1 MCVTVGSSPL
11 IRLVVAA
18 ALATLA
24 AASPAPAQ
32 TMEQRARAA
41 TEAARA
47 KTGQSETLLH
57 NYVTPGL
64 SGQPIST
71 IDGQRSF
78 TPNLACRKS
87 ATLMEVLVQPSGTG
101 DLGTVRISRDTDFNG
116 ALDSVSNLPVPVS
129 GICANGIISCQPGT
143 WNQCHYFHWE
153 ADAAALRLA
162 EVEMPELAGC
172 YCINNSCGTNLAW
185 NNLPSVLG
193 DLGGGMVG
201 ALTSFDP
208 RIGVAEAITDGPVIR
223 YIGAET
229 TSCAS
234 DPALPQTTYRANPNA
249 LPGDAFAVSAGNS
262 IFQALSGSV
271 AGTGRAE
278 LTKSCTI
285 EREVNVESLTFDDIV
300 GASGAF
306 QSVTSCGAD
315 CRRYRIYGLG
325 ACGNNPPIYTGTFQ
339 ARRPERLVSARIVR
353 IAANDWLQ
361 VRINGQITT
370 SIGPRSWLTEGIPSG
385 DCSVD
390 REFDSPISIDITSR
404 LREGPVAVGARVRG
418 GNDGREGWIDVEVRV
433 DTSCETGE
441 RLVDLCAG
449 LVSDPNCRL
458 ESEDVDGVMTFRNGV
473 NTGLRPL
480 PQPRL
485 FGSAACTVQFTRDFF
500 LRKRAY
506 KCLVDTG
513 SGMPEPDLSRG
524 AYIID
529 HSTETMIA
537 DRVRQADGSYAM
549 STRPFALPDRGSVVA
564 CEPVC
569 KTRAPSVNN
578 EAAPAGV
585 MGTQQNDP
593 GSFDTFYHACT
604 GDNVCPAGSG
614 EEIVSACA
622 CLDDFPE
629 AVVMM
634 QTVRL
639 AGADLVCTSRQP

>member
-1 MCVTVGSSPL
+1 MCPRVGYSPL
-11 IRLVVAA
+11 IRLALAA
-18 ALATLA
+18 ALATFIFA
-24 AASPAPAQ
+24 PPALAQ
-32 TMEQRARAA
+32 TMAERARAA
-41 TEAARA
+41 AEAARA
-47 KTGQSETLLH
+47 KTSESETLLH

-71 IDGQRSF
+71 VDGRHSF

-116 ALDSVSNLPVPVS
+116 SLDSVSSLPVPVS
-129 GICANGIISCQPGT
+129 GICANGVISCQTGT
-143 WNQCHYFHWE
+143 WNQCRYFRWE

-208 RIGVAEAITDGPVIR
+208 RVGVAKAVTDGPVIR

-229 TSCAS
+229 TSCAA
-234 DPALPQTTYRANPNA
+234 DPALPQTAYRANPNA

-278 LTKSCTI
+278 LTRNCTI
-285 EREVNVESLTFDDIV
+285 EREVHVESLTFDDIV

-306 QSVTSCGAD
+306 QSVTTCGTD
-315 CRRYRIYGLG
+315 CRRYRIYGQ
-325 ACGNNPPIYTGTFQ
+325 GNCTITPPIHNATFTPRK
-339 ARRPERLVSARIVR
+339 ADRIVSARIVR
-353 IAANDWLQ
+353 LGADDWLQ
-361 VRINGQITT
+361 VLVNGQITT
-370 SIGPRSWLTEGIPSG
+370 SLGPKQWLTTGIPSG
-385 DCSVD
+385 DCTVSPEYESPAAIDLTD
-390 REFDSPISIDITSR
+390 RVRAGATI
-404 LREGPVAVGARVRG
+404 VGARVRSG
-418 GNDGREGWIDVEVRV
+418 KDDNYGWIDVEIRV
-433 DTSCETGE
+433 DTSCETSE

-449 LVSDPNCRL
+449 LANDPNCRL
-458 ESEDVDGVMTFRNGV
+458 DSEDVDGVVTFRNGV

-480 PQPRL
+480 PQTRL
-485 FGSAACTVQFTRDFF
+485 FGSAACTVQVTRDFF

-506 KCLVDTG
+506 KCLIDTG

-537 DRVRQADGSYAM
+537 DRVRQADGSYAT
-549 STRPFALPDRGSVVA
+549 STRPFALPDRGSVAV

-585 MGTQQNDP
+585 MATQQNDP
-593 GSFDTFYHACT
+593 ASFDTFYHACT
-604 GDNVCPAGSG
+604 SDNVCPAGPG
-614 EEIVSACA
+614 EEIVSACG

-639 AGADLVCTSRQP
+639 AGADLICTSRQR